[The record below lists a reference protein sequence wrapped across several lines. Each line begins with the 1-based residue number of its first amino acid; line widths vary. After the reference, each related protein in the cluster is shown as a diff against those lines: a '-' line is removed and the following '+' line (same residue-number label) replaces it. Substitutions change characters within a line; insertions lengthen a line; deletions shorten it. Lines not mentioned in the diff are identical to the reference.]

1 MEITR
6 LVSLIKALTGVE
18 MKEEDVKKLG
28 QDQLK
33 ALAVMDGYGVGDF
46 ADLSTAVGS
55 IMKALSDDAGSP
67 ETPVTPAAEASVGDH
82 DDLAELKALRDKLD
96 GMISAR
102 ETPQSP
108 VEKQIAD
115 LTAIVAKLAKAQ
127 ESGTDPPAPAAPAG
141 GQADPEGEAT
151 LAELDARL
159 LKLEKTSPGPQGI
172 EPQAGG
178 TPAAGGEVDNF
189 PSVGL

>member
-127 ESGTDPPAPAAPAG
+127 ESGTATPAPAG

-178 TPAAGGEVDNF
+178 TPAAGGEVDYF